1 MNSMINDENTSVL
14 FDVITILVPV
24 KKFKIDFEF
33 TTKTTVPAII
43 ETTINLSGILGEI
56 NREEIISYFGL
67 NNRECDVLISDT
79 IKTGYV
85 SLNDEGGLTVNSKYH
100 ESKKNIHNRILL
112 DEFENHF
119 GNLFIDC
126 VTCSIHALD
135 RDSISSTRG
144 LKVFDVDIKDVDPQ
158 QIFIE
163 QFQRYKD
170 SVNRPILQ
178 SGASRIYKINRCEY
192 DRLEYLPVSISFFLK
207 HDMDGSKV
215 KVDSDLTDSNTFGNR
230 LIKTSSLML
239 KVIDYLCNRQSPNE
253 SMNIESFINYFK
265 DDFLKEYMYKDGF
278 NFNSYANDILNNN
291 IKSNPDEL
299 SLIGPIYLEKNREL
313 FQEFISDIDFDEDG
327 NNKPFM
333 WKPSNEDFWGA
344 TKDLKIFNDLVE
356 KLSEQDNIELS
367 LCLPN
372 IDRRDKKEYK
382 NRFRSFLSSVYLLD
396 FKNKNNKELTD
407 IEILVFDGDS
417 KFAMVQYSYYDEKV
431 NNGLP
436 IKIGYLSKK
445 PEKVDRII
453 SFLKKNYNNTSGIE
467 KIIPDNQNEES
478 LDYISNFFI

>member
-1 MNSMINDENTSVL
+1 MSLMINDVNTSIL

-43 ETTINLSGILGEI
+43 ETTINLAGILGEV
-56 NREEIISYFGL
+56 NRDEIITYFGL
-67 NNRECDVLISDT
+67 NSRECDVLINDT

-85 SLNDEGGLTVNSKYH
+85 SFNSEGSLSVTSKYH

-126 VTCSIHALD
+126 VTYSIHAID
-135 RDSISSTRG
+135 RDNSFLTRG
-144 LKVFDVDIKDVDPQ
+144 LKVLDIEVKDVIPQ
-158 QIFIE
+158 DIFVE

-170 SVNRPILQ
+170 SVNRAVLQ

-192 DRLEYLPVSISFFLK
+192 DRIEYLPVSISFSLK

-215 KVDSDLTDSNTFGNR
+215 KVDCDLNDSNSYANR
-230 LIKTSSLML
+230 LVKTSGLML
-239 KVIDYLCNRQSPNE
+239 KVIDYLGNRQSPSA

-278 NFNSYANDILNNN
+278 NFNSYANDMLNNN
-291 IKSNPDEL
+291 IKSSPDEL
-299 SLIGPIYLEKNREL
+299 SIIGPIYLERNIKL
-313 FQEFISDIDFDEDG
+313 FQEYISDIDFDEEG
-327 NNKPFM
+327 NNKPFI

-344 TKDLKIFNDLVE
+344 SKDLKYFNDLVE
-356 KLSEQDNIELS
+356 KLSEQDNVELS

-372 IDRRDKKEYK
+372 IERRDKKDYK
-382 NRFRSFLSSVYLLD
+382 NRFKNFLSSVYLFD
-396 FKNKNNKELTD
+396 FESKINKELTD
-407 IEILVFDGDS
+407 VEILLFDGNS
-417 KFAMVQYSYYDEKV
+417 KFAMVQYSYYDEKL
-431 NNGLP
+431 NGGLP
-436 IKIGYLSKK
+436 VKIGYLSRNK
-445 PEKVDRII
+445 EKVDRII
-453 SFLKKNYNNTSGIE
+453 NFLKKNYNEISGIE
-467 KIIPDNQNEES
+467 KIIPESQNKDS
-478 LDYISNFFI
+478 LDYISSFFI